1 MSRIT
6 GELDLSGVATENY
19 DAKLGLRV
27 AVFRSGKLLGS
38 TDLNAPASP
47 RERVSFAVDFE
58 PVVVVGARRPCPV
71 TIVIG
76 PQLAPSELLAIDTVR
91 HVVNFAA
98 SKKAEPAGA
107 ATSTG
112 RGRTRSAE
120 EATEAVNIGS
130 VAVNPNI
137 YLCWIYCCQTHTIRG
152 RLVCRAPASIAGL
165 AEVHGIGPR
174 PLAFEPAAVIDL
186 VVRLVEPAEMARLQD
201 EAFETIAGC
210 RMPRIDVLRQN
221 VTAALPML
229 TARLSIRPFS

>member
-1 MSRIT
+1 MPDAATKPRNIHGTAILIGERGVLIAGPSGAGKTTLALALLDHCRTRGLFSR
-6 GELDLSGVATENY
+6 L
-19 DAKLGLRV
+19 
-27 AVFRSGKLLGS
+27 
-38 TDLNAPASP
+38 
-47 RERVSFAVDFE
+47 
-58 PVVVVGARRPCPV
+58 VGDD
-71 TIVIG
+71 
-76 PQLAPSELLAIDTVR
+76 QLLA
-91 HVVNFAA
+91 AA
-98 SKKAEPAGA
+98 HG
-107 ATSTG
+107 
-112 RGRTRSAE
+112 
-120 EATEAVNIGS
+120 
-130 VAVNPNI
+130 
-137 YLCWIYCCQTHTIRG
+137 G